1 LDFHWEVEKEMAG
14 VVANYYRTVKKLRDS
29 LEGNEQ
35 FEFKNVLRPVKGGD
49 EKPLTEL
56 LLMYRPLILK

>member
-1 LDFHWEVEKEMAG
+1 MAG